1 MTITKSIQSARSMTQ
16 KFLCLQHVI
25 SEIENCYKSTQSFLL
40 KNIASHTLIKDFLD
54 TLNTDNF
61 NYRFKIPINSIP
73 DNVQTIGLLTH
84 KLLYTQLVQKLFNCN
99 YEMTNSTGLNITDT
113 IKKPNASIFAAQ
125 SADRKNYD
133 NNKFN
138 NEFITDSAQN
148 FNHLSENVLNKRLNY
163 ILYNNRSKTINNSTA
178 STTQTAKGLSKKISN
193 IKMFMS
199 SIEKTILKNMD
210 IWRNINK
217 IYNKKG
223 NTNTLVLKSPQI
235 ETKDNKLL
243 VSLKKSNFNLLNKKI
258 NKPHLYL
265 NNAEAKAVKSELD
278 HTDIIMNKNII
289 NRLFRNSNTNYVNS
303 NMKNSYFNTM
313 LNKNDKTNLLTQN
326 DAVINITRH
335 QNYQII
341 HEGYN
346 NNIQSNCIIDKKIFN
361 TLNNFSDNKNIT
373 KFNIV
378 KNTSAGAPENINN
391 VCYDSVFSVNKLF
404 NNIPQK
410 LYIPLINK
418 NIAYINIGTGLNNL
432 NIFSNKTKKPYIY
445 VLNIYKKIFS
455 LLTKTVMLSKL
466 AEPKMFSNY
475 NTKSPLNISGVNYI
489 NNIYRLSD
497 KDLTSLRETTNYVKK
512 NVYAQPVI
520 NVTTGDINEKADIDF
535 LIKKIGQSV
544 QEGMETSIE
553 GVVNY
558 V

>member
-25 SEIENCYKSTQSFLL
+25 SEIENCYKSTQNFLL
-40 KNIASHTLIKDFLD
+40 KNIDAQALIKDFLD

-73 DNVQTIGLLTH
+73 DNVQTIRLLTH

-99 YEMTNSTGLNITDT
+99 YEMTNSSGLNITDT
-113 IKKPNASIFAAQ
+113 IKKPNANIFAAQ

-138 NEFITDSAQN
+138 NEIITDSAQN
-148 FNHLSENVLNKRLNY
+148 LNHLSENVLNKRLNY

-178 STTQTAKGLSKKISN
+178 SNTQTAKGLSKKISN

-223 NTNTLVLKSPQI
+223 NTKTLVLKSPQI

-265 NNAEAKAVKSELD
+265 NNAEAEAVKSELD
-278 HTDIIMNKNII
+278 HTDIIINKNII
-289 NRLFRNSNTNYVNS
+289 NRLFRNS

-346 NNIQSNCIIDKKIFN
+346 NNIQSNCMIDKKIFN
-361 TLNNFSDNKNIT
+361 TLNNFSNNKNIT

-378 KNTSAGAPENINN
+378 KNTSASVPE
-391 VCYDSVFSVNKLF
+391 YPKS
-404 NNIPQK
+404 
-410 LYIPLINK
+410 
-418 NIAYINIGTGLNNL
+418 
-432 NIFSNKTKKPYIY
+432 YIY
-445 VLNIYKKIFS
+445 L
-455 LLTKTVMLSKL
+455 
-466 AEPKMFSNY
+466 
-475 NTKSPLNISGVNYI
+475 
-489 NNIYRLSD
+489 
-497 KDLTSLRETTNYVKK
+497 
-512 NVYAQPVI
+512 
-520 NVTTGDINEKADIDF
+520 
-535 LIKKIGQSV
+535 
-544 QEGMETSIE
+544 
-553 GVVNY
+553 
-558 V
+558 

>member
-1 MTITKSIQSARSMTQ
+1 MTITKSIQSAWSMTQ

-25 SEIENCYKSTQSFLL
+25 SEIENCYKSTQNFLL
-40 KNIASHTLIKDFLD
+40 KNIDAQALIKDFLD

-99 YEMTNSTGLNITDT
+99 YEMTNSSGLNITDT
-113 IKKPNASIFAAQ
+113 IKKPNANIFAAQ

-138 NEFITDSAQN
+138 NEIITDSAQN
-148 FNHLSENVLNKRLNY
+148 LNHLSENVLNKRLNY

-178 STTQTAKGLSKKISN
+178 SNTQTAKGLSKKISN

-223 NTNTLVLKSPQI
+223 NTKTLVLKSPQI

-265 NNAEAKAVKSELD
+265 NNAEAEAVKSELD
-278 HTDIIMNKNII
+278 HTDIII
-289 NRLFRNSNTNYVNS
+289 
-303 NMKNSYFNTM
+303 
-313 LNKNDKTNLLTQN
+313 NKNDKTNLLTQN

-361 TLNNFSDNKNIT
+361 TLNNFSNNKNIT

-404 NNIPQK
+404 NNIPKK

-455 LLTKTVMLSKL
+455 SLTKTVMLSKL

-489 NNIYRLSD
+489 NNVYRLSD
-497 KDLTSLRETTNYVKK
+497 KDLTSLRKTTNYVKK